1 MSAPFSQPSRY
12 VQKMESAQAS
22 PLLATVQIAKSY
34 GSVAA
39 LQAAN
44 FAVRRG
50 EIHALLG
57 ANGAGK
63 STLVKIMAGLH
74 AADSGDVYVD
84 GRPMRFHAPVDA
96 MAVGIATAF
105 QDPALIPDL
114 TVKQNLQLSE
124 IDESAF
130 TRWLAWFDLGDLDTD
145 ALVRDLP
152 LETLRMVDLTR
163 ALARDP
169 QVLLLDEI
177 TAALTADQAE
187 RVFALLTHWKEQGR
201 AAVLIT
207 HRLAEVRR
215 ICDRATILRDG
226 RDVALF
232 EPKAAPS
239 STKFPS
245 TGAMQDV
252 GEHQLVEAM
261 LGEVEERMAP
271 KASRSEEKEGAPA
284 TARSTSNEVAFAVQ
298 GLSSGDVVRG
308 ISFEVR
314 RGEILGLVALEG
326 QGQERLFAL
335 LSGDRR
341 PTAGDILVGGRQRRW
356 GGAYDAVGDGV
367 VFIPGDRLLALL
379 PNLPVRQNLVVPL
392 FSRIRQWLGI
402 PADERQRVKSVI
414 ERLSIDTR
422 AASQVRRLSGGNQQK
437 VAIGRWL
444 VAGFRTLLCF
454 DPTRG
459 IDVQTKLEIYS
470 LLRELAGNGA
480 AILLYTSELAEIP
493 LVCDRVLIMHD
504 GRIVDEQDAAQAT
517 ESTLLTAAHGLEAP
531 A

>member
-1 MSAPFSQPSRY
+1 MSESQ
-12 VQKMESAQAS
+12 
-22 PLLATVQIAKSY
+22 PLLATDKVAKSY
-34 GSVAA
+34 GPVVA
-39 LQAAN
+39 LREVE

-50 EIHALLG
+50 EVHALLG

-63 STLVKIMAGLH
+63 STLVKILAGVH
-74 AADSGDVYVD
+74 PADAGIVHVD

-96 MAVGIATAF
+96 MAVGIATVF

-114 TVKQNLQLSE
+114 TVRQNLQLSQIE
-124 IDESAF
+124 ESAF
-130 TRWLAWFDLGDLDTD
+130 THWLTWFDLADLDLD

-152 LETLRMVDLTR
+152 LETLRVVDLAR

-187 RVFALLTHWKEQGR
+187 RVFALLSEWRKQDR

-226 RDVALF
+226 RNVALF
-232 EPKAAPS
+232 EPNSTASAANVQ
-239 STKFPS
+239 S
-245 TGAMQDV
+245 TGTMHDV
-252 GEHQLVEAM
+252 DEHELVEAM
-261 LGEVEERMAP
+261 LGADVSELEESAEP
-271 KASRSEEKEGAPA
+271 DSDSQHQSKSPSSSQE
-284 TARSTSNEVAFAVQ
+284 TAFAVK
-298 GLSSGDVVRG
+298 GLYSGDVVRD
-308 ISFEVR
+308 ISFELR

-326 QGQERLFAL
+326 QGQDRLFSL
-335 LSGDRR
+335 LSGDRQ
-341 PTAGDILVGGRQRRW
+341 PSAGDILVRGSQRRW
-356 GGAYDAVGDGV
+356 RAPSDAVADGV
-367 VFIPGDRLLALL
+367 VLIPGDRLLTLL

-392 FSRIRQWLGI
+392 FSRIRQWLRI
-402 PADERQRVKSVI
+402 PGDERQRVI
-414 ERLSIDTR
+414 NAIDRLSIDTR

-459 IDVQTKLEIYS
+459 IDVQTKLEIYA

-517 ESTLLTAAHGLEAP
+517 ESSLLTAAHGLEVP

>member
-1 MSAPFSQPSRY
+1 MSASR
-12 VQKMESAQAS
+12 
-22 PLLATVQIAKSY
+22 PLLETVKIAKAY

-39 LQAAN
+39 LRAAD

-63 STLVKIMAGLH
+63 STLVKILAGVQ
-74 AADSGDVYVD
+74 AADSGDVLVD
-84 GRPMRFHAPVDA
+84 GEPMRFRAPVDA
-96 MAVGIATAF
+96 MAVGIATVF

-114 TVKQNLQLSE
+114 TVKQNLRLSE
-124 IDESAF
+124 IDEAAF
-130 TRWLAWFDLGDLDTD
+130 ARRLAFFDLGDLDMD
-145 ALVRDLP
+145 ALVRELP
-152 LETLRMVDLTR
+152 LETLRMVDLSR

-169 QVLLLDEI
+169 QTLLLDEI

-187 RVFALLTHWKEQGR
+187 RVFALLTRWKEQGR

-226 RDVALF
+226 RNVALF
-232 EPKAAPS
+232 EPSAPS
-239 STKFPS
+239 GSQTA
-245 TGAMQDV
+245 AMRDV

-261 LGEVEERMAP
+261 LGADISETADAELEEARPDAP
-271 KASRSEEKEGAPA
+271 PRGSRPASAEA
-284 TARSTSNEVAFAVQ
+284 AFAAR
-298 GLSSGDVVRG
+298 GLSSGEVVRS

-326 QGQERLFAL
+326 QGQERLFSL

-341 PTAGDILVGGRQRRW
+341 PSAGEILVGGAARRW
-356 GGAYDAVGDGV
+356 RAPHDAVRDGV
-367 VFIPGDRLLALL
+367 VLIPGDRLLALL

-392 FSRIRQWLGI
+392 FNRIRQWLRI
-402 PADERQRVKSVI
+402 PADERERVANAI
-414 ERLSIDTR
+414 DRLAIDTR

-444 VAGFRTLLCF
+444 VA
-454 DPTRG
+454 
-459 IDVQTKLEIYS
+459 
-470 LLRELAGNGA
+470 LRAGSGSWS
-480 AILLYTSELAEIP
+480 TSCHPPIFVVGRCRRSATANARP
-493 LVCDRVLIMHD
+493 QCPVC
-504 GRIVDEQDAAQAT
+504 
-517 ESTLLTAAHGLEAP
+517 S
-531 A
+531 